1 MRGGRGGRGI
11 IDVVAARQVDVHL
24 VSVSE
29 NIEHDVR
36 GVRAGRNDLCDR
48 DLGGDAVVAALRAA
62 EAAEMAVGAVVILVL
77 RLAVDAVDRIGQL
90 VRGLRIDGDVDAEA
104 DDGVRDAV
112 LGERGGQRAVRVQTQ
127 RRVRDMGNALTDG
140 VQGMRD
146 LAVAVELVAEDVV
159 HDKALDGQIFA
170 RSAECGLV
178 ALDERVGVGA
188 FARQGGMLGEHGDD
202 AGQQVRARL
211 VGEILES
218 CVSKRLLDHAGGGGL
233 AVRAGHDRDLDA
245 ARQLAENVF
254 VDLERKF
261 ARQVG
266 AAAAESAQDRA
277 RCLAHQDGQSGS
289 KSHIRTSFSLKFIYK
304 CHYTAFLWSA
314 QVAGEKLPVTPRADK
329 INSGGFAGSVDHGI
343 ETRDRNIV

>member
-1 MRGGRGGRGI
+1 
-11 IDVVAARQVDVHL
+11 
-24 VSVSE
+24 
-29 NIEHDVR
+29 
-36 GVRAGRNDLCDR
+36 
-48 DLGGDAVVAALRAA
+48 
-62 EAAEMAVGAVVILVL
+62 MAVGAVVILVL

-178 ALDERVGVGA
+178 ALDKRVGVGA

-218 CVSKRLLDHAGGGGL
+218 CVSKRLLDHAGGGSL

-254 VDLERKF
+254 VDLEREL

-277 RCLAHQDGQSGS
+277 RCLAHEYGQSGS

-314 QVAGEKLPVTPRADK
+314 QVAGEKLPVTPRTDK

-343 ETRDRNIV
+343 ETRDKNIV

>member
-1 MRGGRGGRGI
+1 
-11 IDVVAARQVDVHL
+11 
-24 VSVSE
+24 
-29 NIEHDVR
+29 
-36 GVRAGRNDLCDR
+36 
-48 DLGGDAVVAALRAA
+48 
-62 EAAEMAVGAVVILVL
+62 MAVGDVIVL
-77 RLAVDAVDRIGQL
+77 IFGLAVDAVRRVGQL
-90 VRGLRIDGDVDAEA
+90 VSGLLVNRDIHAEP
-104 DDGVRDAV
+104 DDLVRHAV
-112 LGERGGQRAVRVQTQ
+112 RKGSGERAVRVQAERCIRHMRDTLADGVE
-127 RRVRDMGNALTDG
+127 RVRNF
-140 VQGMRD
+140 
-146 LAVAVELVAEDVV
+146 AVAVKLVAEDVV

-188 FARQGGMLGEHGDD
+188 FARQGGMLCKYRDD

-211 VGEILES
+211 VGEIFES
-218 CVSKRLLDHAGGGGL
+218 RIGERLLDHAGGGGL